1 MKRITSFLQKSG
13 MTPCRIERLTA
24 VAVLLLVATT
34 SLLAQTLTG
43 EEIMRRADDRYTG
56 DTGKNTTI
64 ITLINKRGNSRIRE
78 IISYTKD
85 YGDTE
90 KNVMVFTEPRDVA
103 GVGYLAYSY
112 DEIGKDDDTWLF
124 LPAMKRSRRIS
135 GSSKNDYFMGTDFT
149 YDDMGDRKVEEDTHT
164 LKGEEQ
170 INGSS
175 CWIIESVPKESGY
188 IYSRRVSWIRQD
200 VLIAVKVEYYDRQ
213 GELQKILC
221 TSDITEIDGIWT
233 VRHMEMD
240 NIQNKHRTI
249 LEIKDILYNLP
260 VEDSFFSVAT
270 LERGRIR

>member
-1 MKRITSFLQKSG
+1 MKKLNLCKNPAALVS
-13 MTPCRIERLTA
+13 
-24 VAVLLLVATT
+24 LLLMSSVNLFPQ
-34 SLLAQTLTG
+34 SLSG
-43 EEIMRRADDRYTG
+43 EDIMRRVDERYTG
-56 DTGKNTTI
+56 DTQKNTTT
-64 ITLINKRGNSRIRE
+64 ITLINKRGNSRVRE

-112 DEIGKDDDTWLF
+112 DELGKDDDTWLF

-135 GSSKNDYFMGTDFT
+135 GSSRNDYFMGTDFT
-149 YDDMGDRKVEEDTHT
+149 YDDMGDRKVEEDTHA

-170 INGSS
+170 INGIS
-175 CWIIESVPKESGY
+175 CWIIESVPKEPGY
-188 IYSRRVSWIRQD
+188 IYSRRVTWIRQD

-213 GELQKILC
+213 EELQKILR

-233 VRHMEMD
+233 VRRMEMD
-240 NIQNKHRTI
+240 NIQNEHRTI
-249 LEIKDILYNLP
+249 LEFKNIQYNLP